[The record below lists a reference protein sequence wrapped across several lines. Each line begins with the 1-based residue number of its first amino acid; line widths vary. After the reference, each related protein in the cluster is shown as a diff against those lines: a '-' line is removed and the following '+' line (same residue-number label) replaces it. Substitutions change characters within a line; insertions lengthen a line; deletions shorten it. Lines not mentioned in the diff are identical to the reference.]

1 MISKLS
7 ITSRNGPITERRP
20 PTPLP
25 AVKSTFFKGVNPIFL
40 IQYSISGTWTNCH
53 KVPKRYFRFSI
64 ARPHTEIVIKQN
76 VLSKLTGNVCST
88 VSRSLDVHRSLSRL
102 GSPIPFTHSLLL
114 PMLLSA
120 KAADYVL

>member
-1 MISKLS
+1 MARLLK
-7 ITSRNGPITERRP
+7 EDP

-25 AVKSTFFKGVNPIFL
+25 LYQPCNLPFFKGVNPIFL

-88 VSRSLDVHRSLSRL
+88 VSRSLDVHRSFSRL
-102 GSPIPFTHSLLL
+102 GSPTPFTHSLLL
-114 PMLLSA
+114 SVLLSA